1 MHVVS
6 VTVNVVD
13 YYYYLFKVGNK
24 QTNKNNTKIPTNFS
38 LGYYYL
44 VQRVDML
51 VCTHVHWI
59 YISYVTHTHF
69 DIHFT
74 IRYSFC
80 VLVALSMHS
89 LPVLLCQPDLLS
101 VGNQVMH
108 SISFQVASNK
118 ISLFD

>member
-1 MHVVS
+1 MVS
-6 VTVNVVD
+6 ACSFSHSERGRLLLLLFL
-13 YYYYLFKVGNK
+13 YLKLTTNK
-24 QTNKNNTKIPTNFS
+24 QTNKNTKIPTNFS

-59 YISYVTHTHF
+59 YISYVTHKHF

-80 VLVALSMHS
+80 VSCLA
-89 LPVLLCQPDLLS
+89 D
-101 VGNQVMH
+101 
-108 SISFQVASNK
+108 A
-118 ISLFD
+118 